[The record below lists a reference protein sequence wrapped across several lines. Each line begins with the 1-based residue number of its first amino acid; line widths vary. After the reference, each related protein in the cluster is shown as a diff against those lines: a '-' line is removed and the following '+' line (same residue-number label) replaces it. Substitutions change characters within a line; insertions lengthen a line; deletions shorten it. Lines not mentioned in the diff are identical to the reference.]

1 MPRPST
7 RQTQMP
13 VFHGKSPSLDGNLQ
27 IDNISHT
34 VNVVAKTAD
43 YSVLVK
49 ESGTYFTTTGATGGV
64 NFTLPAVA
72 DSTGCIYWFA
82 AEADFEIMVTAP
94 TGTLVAGNDTAANS
108 VAWTTVSQQIGN
120 GFMAV
125 CDGTLWYAFPYAGQN
140 DSAITIAT

>member
-1 MPRPST
+1 MN
-7 RQTQMP
+7 
-13 VFHGKSPSLDGNLQ
+13 VFHGKAPAVDDNHQ
-27 IDNISHT
+27 IDDLSYM

-43 YSVLVK
+43 YSVLAS

-72 DSTGCIYWFA
+72 TSTGCVFWFA

-94 TGTLVAGNDTAANS
+94 TSTLVAGNDATAIS
-108 VAWTTVSQQIGN
+108 VAWTTATQQIGG
-120 GFMAV
+120 GFMAI
-125 CDGTLWYAFPYAGQN
+125 CDGALWYAFPYAGQN